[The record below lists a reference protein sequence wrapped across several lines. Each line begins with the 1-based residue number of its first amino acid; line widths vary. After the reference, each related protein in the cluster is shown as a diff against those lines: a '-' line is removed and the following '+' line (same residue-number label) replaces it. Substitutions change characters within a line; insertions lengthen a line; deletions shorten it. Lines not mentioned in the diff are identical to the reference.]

1 MSGFECRGADR
12 IGNLGASRRLPAAHV
27 KRARMLLLLDEGQA
41 VRDFLTNS
49 CY

>member
-1 MSGFECRGADR
+1 MDLSVAERTELETWAR
-12 IGNLGASRRLPAAHV
+12 SRRLPAAHV